1 VRNRLKLKFFKLV
14 DKVRNIFVRILLG
27 KSAQNSLGEIENM
40 KSQIEFMSGIL
51 SEQSRLIASVALIQ
65 SDLAKSISD
74 SKSTTSESSDYLLL
88 KIPIASDD
96 FLN

>member
-1 VRNRLKLKFFKLV
+1 MRNRLKLKFFKLV